1 MGIVKH
7 ILGGIHI
14 KDKSIV
20 NRGIGI
26 VHRLKLMPEDNHVDN
41 TLLRDIPPIASGL
54 DINGTL
60 LDHFRQT
67 RVVSVRVRDVLLKE
81 VLNKR
86 VYLTLR

>member
-20 NRGIGI
+20 NGGIGI

-41 TLLRDIPPIASGL
+41 TLLRDIPPIAGDL

-60 LDHFRQT
+60 LDYFGQT
-67 RVVSVRVRDVLLKE
+67 RFVGIRVRDMLLKE
-81 VLNKR
+81 VLNKP